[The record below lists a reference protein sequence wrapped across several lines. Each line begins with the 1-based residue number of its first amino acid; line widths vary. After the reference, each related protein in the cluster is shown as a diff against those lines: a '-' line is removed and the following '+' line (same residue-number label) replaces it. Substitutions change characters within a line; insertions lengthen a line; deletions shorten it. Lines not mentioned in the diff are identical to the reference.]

1 MYKRINFKYICAGL
15 SVLALSAGLNS
26 CTKKYSDMNTNP
38 SAIATISTAQYPQM
52 FAYAQ
57 QTVTLSPDNFEIGEG
72 AIASMYSQFFGQAAG
87 FNTDRYGIQQTWL
100 PAAWNPAYVS
110 AAPQLRTIMAGTDA
124 ASAQNAVANVWWVW
138 TFHRITDYFGPVP
151 YSQAASG
158 QRYIAYDSQDSIYY
172 DFFKRLTAA
181 VAVLNNHKGEKPFG
195 AFDLVYG
202 KQSDPVSAWI
212 KFANTLRLRL
222 AMRISNVNPTMA
234 RTQAEAAVAA
244 GVMTDIST
252 DAYMQK
258 TNATYNEENGLSV
271 IAGWEDIRMSATMA
285 SIQKG
290 YNDPRMPI
298 FFQPATA
305 TGLYNGMRN
314 GLSDDEKGNIVANTS
329 TNTSNLGTRW
339 CNYSNGIWKAVY
351 TTPQDLMHA
360 AEAYFLRAEGA
371 LNGWSMGDN
380 AQNLYETGIKTSMA
394 QWGIT
399 DAAVID
405 TYVNNTATPAAPGD
419 GMNSAPVNDYPVLW
433 SSDATMQRQQVAQQK
448 WLALW
453 PDGMEGWAEVR
464 RSDLPKLYPVLHSDN
479 ADVPVGTTI
488 KRMPFLQA
496 EILVNGDA
504 VTRAVQLLGGPDNA
518 ATRLWWDIK

>member
-1 MYKRINFKYICAGL
+1 MNRSINRYISAGI
-15 SVLALSAGLNS
+15 SFLALTAGLNS
-26 CTKKYSDMNTNP
+26 CTKKYAEMNTNP
-38 SAIATISTAQYPQM
+38 SAISAITAAQYPQM

-57 QTVTLSPDNFEIGEG
+57 QSVTLSPDNFEIGEG
-72 AIASMYSQFFGQAAG
+72 AVADVYAQYFGQLAG

-110 AAPQLRTIMAGTDA
+110 AAPQLLTILAGTEKNTA
-124 ASAQNAVANVWWVW
+124 MNAVANIWWVW

-151 YSQAASG
+151 YSQAGSG
-158 QRYIAYDSQDSIYY
+158 VRYPKYDRQDSIYL
-172 DFFKRLTAA
+172 DFFKRLDAA
-181 VAVLNNHKGEKPFG
+181 VTVLNGHKGEKPFG
-195 AFDLVYG
+195 TFDLVYN

-222 AMRISNVNPTMA
+222 ALRISAINPALA
-234 RTQAEAAVAA
+234 RTQAEAAVTG

-258 TNATYNEENGLSV
+258 TNATYNEENALSV
-271 IAGWEDIRMSATMA
+271 ISGWEDVGMSATMA

-298 FFQPATA
+298 FWQPATQSGA
-305 TGLYNGMRN
+305 YNGLRN
-314 GLSDDEKGNIVANTS
+314 GLSDAEKGNIDGNSS
-329 TNTSNLGTRW
+329 TNVSHTGTRW
-339 CNYSNGIWKAVY
+339 CTYSGGNWRAVY

-371 LNGWSMGDN
+371 LNGWNMGDN

-394 QWGIT
+394 QWGIA
-399 DAAVID
+399 DATVIN
-405 TYVNNTATPAAPGD
+405 TYVKNTATPVAPGD
-419 GMNSAPVNDYPVLW
+419 GMNSGPVNNYPVLW
-433 SSDATMQRQQVAQQK
+433 SSDPTMQRAQVAQQK

-453 PDGMEGWAEVR
+453 PDGMEGWAEYR
-464 RSDLPKLYPVLHSDN
+464 RTDLPKLYPVLHSDN

-496 EILVNGDA
+496 EKLVNADQVAAA
-504 VTRAVQLLGGPDNA
+504 VTLLGGPDNA
-518 ATRLWWDIK
+518 ATRLWWDVQ

>member
-1 MYKRINFKYICAGL
+1 MNRSINRYISAGI
-15 SVLALSAGLNS
+15 SFLALTAGLNS
-26 CTKKYSDMNTNP
+26 CTKKYAEMNTNP
-38 SAIATISTAQYPQM
+38 SAISAITAAQYPQM

-57 QTVTLSPDNFEIGEG
+57 QSVTLSPDNFEIGEG
-72 AIASMYSQFFGQAAG
+72 AVADVYAQYFGQLAG

-110 AAPQLRTIMAGTDA
+110 AAPQLLTILAGTEKNTA
-124 ASAQNAVANVWWVW
+124 MNAVANIWWVW

-151 YSQAASG
+151 YSQAGSG
-158 QRYIAYDSQDSIYY
+158 VRYPKYDRQDSIYL
-172 DFFKRLTAA
+172 DFFKRLDAA
-181 VAVLNNHKGEKPFG
+181 VTVLNGHKGEKPFG
-195 AFDLVYG
+195 TFDLVYN

-222 AMRISNVNPTMA
+222 ALRISAINPALA
-234 RTQAEAAVAA
+234 RTQAEAAVTG

-258 TNATYNEENGLSV
+258 TNATYNEENALSV
-271 IAGWEDIRMSATMA
+271 ISGWEDVGMSATMA

-298 FFQPATA
+298 FWQPATQSGA
-305 TGLYNGMRN
+305 FNGLRN
-314 GLSDDEKGNIVANTS
+314 GLSDAEKGNIDGNSS
-329 TNTSNLGTRW
+329 TNVSHTGTRW
-339 CNYSNGIWKAVY
+339 CTYSGGNWRAVY

-371 LNGWSMGDN
+371 LNGWNMGDN
-380 AQNLYETGIKTSMA
+380 AQNLYETGIRTSMA
-394 QWGIT
+394 QWGIA
-399 DAAVID
+399 DATVIN
-405 TYVNNTATPAAPGD
+405 TYVKNTATPVAPGD
-419 GMNSAPVNDYPVLW
+419 GMNSGPVNNYPVLW
-433 SSDATMQRQQVAQQK
+433 SSDPAMQRAQVAQQK

-453 PDGMEGWAEVR
+453 PDGMEGWAEYR
-464 RSDLPKLYPVLHSDN
+464 RTDLPKLYPVLHSDN

-496 EILVNGDA
+496 EKLVNADQVAAA
-504 VTRAVQLLGGPDNA
+504 VTLLGGPDNA
-518 ATRLWWDIK
+518 ATRLWWDVQ